1 MRDAHEF
8 FFRPKFEMDET
19 FSVIMKKEFIAIMNS
34 HEKSGKK
41 RTSALEMKSSLQLS
55 SFGYS

>member
-34 HEKSGKK
+34 HEKSGEK
-41 RTSALEMKSSLQLS
+41 TSALEMKSSLQLS

>member
-1 MRDAHEF
+1 MNS

-34 HEKSGKK
+34 HEKSGEK
-41 RTSALEMKSSLQLS
+41 TSALEMKSSLQLS